1 MRRFTLNSTRRDRL
15 LAALLAVLIGF
26 TVGCG
31 GGTDQ
36 AVEATTTS
44 TGSTDVAATG
54 EGASEETEPPQPSSV
69 SESGGGPDP
78 DPGKGEKLFQ
88 TAGCAGCHALAAAG
102 ATGDTGPDLDEAEP
116 SFEDAVDQITNG
128 GGGMPAFKDQLDTA
142 QIEDLAAFVVESTK
156 G

>member
-1 MRRFTLNSTRRDRL
+1 MRRFTLNSTRRGL
-15 LAALLAVLIGF
+15 LAALLSVLIGF
-26 TVGCG
+26 TVACG

-36 AVEATTTS
+36 DVEATTTS
-44 TGSTDVAATG
+44 TASTDVAATG
-54 EGASEETEPPQPSSV
+54 GGASEETEPPQPSSV

-78 DPGKGEKLFQ
+78 DPGNGEQLFQ
-88 TAGCAGCHALAAAG
+88 MAGCASCHALAAAG

-128 GGGMPAFKDQLDTA
+128 GGGMPAFKDQLDKA